1 MAKGLLYIYTG
12 DGKGKTTASVGHCL
26 RAHSSG
32 RRVLFAQFMK
42 RTEGG
47 EATLLEKLSV
57 RVIKFEQVLSPY
69 FNPGLDP
76 GKNRKETLRAMETL
90 RSLMGQYDLMV
101 LDEFNCL
108 IGNMMVSDDEAIEF
122 LRSRPDH
129 LEMVLSGR
137 GATDRLIEAAD
148 QATIMNAVKHPA
160 ARGVPAR
167 KGIEY

>member
-1 MAKGLLYIYTG
+1 MRKGLIYIYTG

-26 RAHSSG
+26 GAHTAG
-32 RRVLFAQFMK
+32 KKTLFAQFMK
-42 RTEGG
+42 RAEGG
-47 EATLLEKLSV
+47 ETTVLEELS
-57 RVIKFEQVLSPY
+57 IKVTKFDDVLSPH
-69 FNPGLDP
+69 FNPNLDTE
-76 GKNRKETLRAMETL
+76 KNRNETLKALDAL

-108 IGNMMVSDDEAIEF
+108 IKNRIISDDEAIEF
-122 LRSRPDH
+122 LRSKPDT

-148 QATIMNAVKHPA
+148 TATFMKAVKHPA
-160 ARGVPAR
+160 TKGVPAR